1 MVREVSH
8 TLGSSSGQP
17 AAHQANTLHAH
28 FTHKKKTQS
37 NLSALLHQLQHGQE
51 RGTTPT
57 SAHSKTPLLT
67 EDGFLEKDVG
77 VLMNEKL

>member
-1 MVREVSH
+1 MHISH
-8 TLGSSSGQP
+8 T
-17 AAHQANTLHAH
+17 
-28 FTHKKKTQS
+28 KKKTQS

-51 RGTTPT
+51 IGTTPT